1 VDEVRRALAVLLLL
15 GATGCGTFRA
25 GEATIAQSKAIR
37 VRLVRYYEN
46 VPFDYTGYKYDV
58 ECIAPSAR
66 ITLGTSTEFAN
77 YNDNSPRRLAE
88 RLRTRVTITGDDV
101 AIWVEQGSIAFAFD
115 GCGTVRDWR
124 APQDVFDLPGETIRV
139 RDLHAGAD
147 GAISFVVESDRG
159 HALRVT
165 SSDAGEHWHQERMK

>member
-1 VDEVRRALAVLLLL
+1 MDEVRRALTLLLL
-15 GATGCGTFRA
+15 GAMGCGTFRA

-46 VPFDYTGYKYDV
+46 VPFDYTGYKYDI
-58 ECIAPSAR
+58 ECVAPSAR
-66 ITLGTSTEFAN
+66 TRLGTSTEFAN

-88 RLRTRVTITGDDV
+88 RLRRRVTITDDDV

-115 GCGTVRDWR
+115 GCSKVTSWWPPRD
-124 APQDVFDLPGETIRV
+124 AFDVPVETIRV
-139 RDLHAGAD
+139 RDLHVDAG

-165 SSDAGEHWHQERMK
+165 SSDRGAHWHQERMK

>member
-1 VDEVRRALAVLLLL
+1 MDEVRRALTLLLL

-66 ITLGTSTEFAN
+66 LRLGTSTEFAD
-77 YNDNSPRRLAE
+77 YNDNSPRSLAE
-88 RLRTRVTITGDDV
+88 RLRTRVTITDDDV
-101 AIWVEQGSIAFAFD
+101 AIWVEQWSIAFAFD
-115 GCGTVRDWR
+115 GCSKVTKWW
-124 APQDVFDLPGETIRV
+124 APPDVFDVPGETIRI
-139 RDLHAGAD
+139 RDLHAGAG

-165 SSDAGEHWHQERMK
+165 SSDRGARWHQERMK